1 MTEPEL
7 FAGIAVSD
15 FERAVPWYERLL
27 GGPATFEAHATE
39 HVWTLADGRSIYV
52 ELRPDRAG
60 GAMVTVFVDDLERV
74 VESAASRGVEPH
86 SRETYG
92 NGVRKVVYLDPDGN
106 EIGFGGAPL
115 DGDGDGDGS

>member
-1 MTEPEL
+1 VTEPEL

-15 FERAVPWYERLL
+15 FERAIAWYERLL

-39 HVWTLADGRSIYV
+39 QVWTLADGRSIYV

-60 GAMVTVFVDDLERV
+60 AAMVTVFVDDLERL
-74 VESAASRGVEPH
+74 VEAAASRGVEPH

-115 DGDGDGDGS
+115 DKDEG

>member
-15 FERAVPWYERLL
+15 FERAVDWFERLL
-27 GGPATFEAHATE
+27 GNPATFEAHATE
-39 HVWTLADGRSIYV
+39 HVWTLAEGRSIYV
-52 ELRPDRAG
+52 ELRPERAG
-60 GAMVTVFVDDLERV
+60 GAMVTFFVDDLDGIV
-74 VESAASRGVEPH
+74 DAAAGRGIHPEH
-86 SRETYG
+86 RETYG

-115 DGDGDGDGS
+115 EG

>member
-1 MTEPEL
+1 MTELEL

-15 FERAVPWYERLL
+15 FARAVAWYERLL
-27 GGPATFEAHATE
+27 GKPATFEAHPTE

-60 GAMVTVFVDDLERV
+60 AAMVTFFVDDLDGV
-74 VESAASRGVEPH
+74 ADAAAGRGIHPEH
-86 SRETYG
+86 RETYG

-115 DGDGDGDGS
+115 DAGKG